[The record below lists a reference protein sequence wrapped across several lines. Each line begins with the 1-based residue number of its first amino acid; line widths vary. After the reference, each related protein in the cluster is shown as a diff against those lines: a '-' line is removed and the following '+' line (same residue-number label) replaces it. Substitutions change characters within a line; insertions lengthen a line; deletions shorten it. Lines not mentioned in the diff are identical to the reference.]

1 MLAHIDDLPLKEK
14 IVEKKKCI
22 HQAIIFAVV
31 HFDRKASDEKGVWT
45 VDKNHSTWKEGI
57 K

>member
-1 MLAHIDDLPLKEK
+1 MTSFMTTLRAKMLAHIDDLPLKEK

-31 HFDRKASDEKGVWT
+31 HFDRKASDEKGV
-45 VDKNHSTWKEGI
+45 
-57 K
+57 